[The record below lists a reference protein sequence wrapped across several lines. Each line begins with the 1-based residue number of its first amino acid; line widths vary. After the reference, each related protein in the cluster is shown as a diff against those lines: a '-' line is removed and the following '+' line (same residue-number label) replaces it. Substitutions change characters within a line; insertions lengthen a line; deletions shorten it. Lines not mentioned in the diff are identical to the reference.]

1 PKSHQRSQIKFGA
14 PSATKPPSFCLAST
28 THNCQPELKAA
39 LSRAAFL
46 VRASQNPRPT
56 PHEARHAHTRSESSA
71 KYLHPLDAQSSR
83 TLLDRTRDRREYI
96 IGVRADQSDRAH
108 DNDKGLI
115 GSLGE
120 SSLAEPASAVRY
132 DVVTYLRCVISRSHS
147 IRPLR

>member
-56 PHEARHAHTRSESSA
+56 PHETRHAHTRSESSA
-71 KYLHPLDAQSSR
+71 KHLHPLDAQSSR

-96 IGVRADQSDRAH
+96 IGVRV
-108 DNDKGLI
+108 

-132 DVVTYLRCVISRSHS
+132 DIVTYLRCVISRSH
-147 IRPLR
+147 